1 MYIVISSKLTIP
13 FAIVVA
19 TATPKIK
26 GPIKFAAAD
35 KVTA

>member
-1 MYIVISSKLTIP
+1 MSSGLTIP

-26 GPIKFAAAD
+26 GPTKFATAD